1 MKNKKDTKKESWITR
16 IKSFLEQ
23 AKGEL
28 KKVTY
33 PSQRDVLVTCGS
45 VIFIVII
52 ISLFLGVVDIVLA
65 KIINFILPK

>member
-1 MKNKKDTKKESWITR
+1 MKKGQKKTIFKR
-16 IKSFLEQ
+16 IKDFLEESK
-23 AKGEL
+23 AEL

-45 VIFIVII
+45 VIFIVIM
-52 ISLFLGVVDIVLA
+52 ISIFLGVVDIVLA